1 MIANE
6 PHLTV
11 GILNF
16 YYFVNLNKYVEFQ
29 RPNDAVSVLLN
40 FVKIYCVLRCDQ
52 RKMICLFAK
61 ADFFYVLFTC
71 VLIVQ

>member
-61 ADFFYVLFTC
+61 ADFFMCYSLAF
-71 VLIVQ
+71 